1 MNQTKNYQPNNQR
14 KSLLIMPN
22 LKKFSKNQE
31 INGNLKENQ
40 KGVLKKE
47 RNFGRDLKNIPKN
60 SVGFE
65 VLTGNERE
73 KHVKEKI
80 NRSTLS
86 LSSNNSSTDISSS
99 SSGIG
104 GLSGINVFAKKQAL
118 RSSISLHN
126 NERQSSVNEKSRQT
140 VFSNLNKKG
149 NSYFLSESE
158 KLKKEKKQ
166 DELTIVSKRPT
177 MDNVFINDLNYVYE
191 YSNDIFQYVISTE
204 NQNKPIYNY
213 LLKHNDINEVLRLK
227 LIDWLIDVHQ
237 YFDLRPETLYL
248 CVNILDRYLSHE
260 EITSSRLQLIG
271 ISSMFIASK
280 YEEIYPPDLKDFTF
294 VTREKFTKSEI
305 LKAEG
310 EILRKL
316 DFNLLHISPLL
327 VFNRLIFISSNGK
340 EDYLSVHMSQ
350 IRNLSNFF
358 MELCLLE
365 YRMLKYPSSII
376 AASSLFFSRKIMGIK
391 PYWPKEEIKKQVDI
405 NTDSLLE
412 CAKDI
417 YFIFKKEMMSK
428 LKTLKNKY
436 SKESNGKIY
445 LILVKLTGNSS
456 SASGGNGDV
465 I

>member
-1 MNQTKNYQPNNQR
+1 MNQTKNYQPTNQR

-237 YFDLRPETLYL
+237 YFDLR
-248 CVNILDRYLSHE
+248 DRRAH
-260 EITSSRLQLIG
+260 
-271 ISSMFIASK
+271 
-280 YEEIYPPDLKDFTF
+280 
-294 VTREKFTKSEI
+294 V
-305 LKAEG
+305 
-310 EILRKL
+310 
-316 DFNLLHISPLL
+316 
-327 VFNRLIFISSNGK
+327 
-340 EDYLSVHMSQ
+340 
-350 IRNLSNFF
+350 
-358 MELCLLE
+358 
-365 YRMLKYPSSII
+365 
-376 AASSLFFSRKIMGIK
+376 
-391 PYWPKEEIKKQVDI
+391 
-405 NTDSLLE
+405 
-412 CAKDI
+412 
-417 YFIFKKEMMSK
+417 
-428 LKTLKNKY
+428 
-436 SKESNGKIY
+436 
-445 LILVKLTGNSS
+445 
-456 SASGGNGDV
+456 
-465 I
+465 